1 MASIGKFIR
10 AIPSA
15 VLLAL
20 ILALL
25 SSAPASAT
33 GTAAEAAGAPQSETM
48 ATLEPAGDCRAVMM
62 QMTELDSKL
71 TRELRMLKRDIAA
84 LSQSVE
90 EPGLNEAMAGLGY
103 ILGLFGIA
111 SFMASRRQRRNPEK

>member
-1 MASIGKFIR
+1 
-10 AIPSA
+10 
-15 VLLAL
+15 
-20 ILALL
+20 
-25 SSAPASAT
+25 
-33 GTAAEAAGAPQSETM
+33 
-48 ATLEPAGDCRAVMM
+48 
-62 QMTELDSKL
+62 
-71 TRELRMLKRDIAA
+71 MLKRDIAA

>member
-1 MASIGKFIR
+1 MASIGKLIR
-10 AIPSA
+10 TIPSA
-15 VLLAL
+15 VHLAL
-20 ILALL
+20 ILAMLF
-25 SSAPASAT
+25 SVPVSAT
-33 GTAAEAAGAPQSETM
+33 GMAGEAAEVPGKETAVAPD
-48 ATLEPAGDCRAVMM
+48 PADACRAVMVRLAD
-62 QMTELDSKL
+62 QDSKL

>member
-1 MASIGKFIR
+1 
-10 AIPSA
+10 
-15 VLLAL
+15 
-20 ILALL
+20 
-25 SSAPASAT
+25 
-33 GTAAEAAGAPQSETM
+33 
-48 ATLEPAGDCRAVMM
+48 MM